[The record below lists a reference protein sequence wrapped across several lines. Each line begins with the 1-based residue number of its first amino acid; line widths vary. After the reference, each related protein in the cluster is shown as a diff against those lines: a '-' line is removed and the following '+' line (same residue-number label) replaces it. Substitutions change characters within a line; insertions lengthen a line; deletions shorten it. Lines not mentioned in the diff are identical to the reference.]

1 MGKYNTRIKKLKCPY
16 YPSDDED
23 NMDTGYIVESIG
35 EKRVA
40 EYLKI
45 SMLEVEELDLIEY
58 LFFLR
63 EAVIYNC
70 SQTEDGREYLRN
82 ANRLEQTSPDRKKLR
97 EKYGKQ

>member
-1 MGKYNTRIKKLKCPY
+1 
-16 YPSDDED
+16 
-23 NMDTGYIVESIG
+23 MDTGYIVESIG

-45 SMLEVEELDLIEY
+45 PILRVDELDLIEY

-63 EAVIYNC
+63 EAFIYNC
-70 SQTEDGREYLRN
+70 SQTEEGREYLRN

-97 EKYGKQ
+97 ENFKNQA

>member
-1 MGKYNTRIKKLKCPY
+1 
-16 YPSDDED
+16 
-23 NMDTGYIVESIG
+23 MDTGYIVESIG

-45 SMLEVEELDLIEY
+45 SMLEVEKLDYIEY

-70 SQTEDGREYLRN
+70 SQTDDGREYLRN
-82 ANRLEQTSPDRKKLR
+82 AKRLEETSPDRKKLR
-97 EKYGKQ
+97 EKFGKTS

>member
-1 MGKYNTRIKKLKCPY
+1 
-16 YPSDDED
+16 
-23 NMDTGYIVESIG
+23 MDTGYIVESIG

-45 SMLEVEELDLIEY
+45 SMLEVENLDYIEY

-70 SQTEDGREYLRN
+70 SQTDDGREYLRN
-82 ANRLEQTSPDRKKLR
+82 AKRLEETSPDRKKLR
-97 EKYGKQ
+97 EKFGKTS

>member
-1 MGKYNTRIKKLKCPY
+1 MI
-16 YPSDDED
+16 
-23 NMDTGYIVESIG
+23 ESIG

-45 SMLEVEELDLIEY
+45 SMLEVENLDYIEY

-70 SQTEDGREYLRN
+70 SQTDDGREYLRN
-82 ANRLEQTSPDRKKLR
+82 AKRLEETSPDRKKLR
-97 EKYGKQ
+97 EKFGKTS

>member
-1 MGKYNTRIKKLKCPY
+1 
-16 YPSDDED
+16 
-23 NMDTGYIVESIG
+23 MDTGYIVESIG

-45 SMLEVEELDLIEY
+45 SMLQVEELEYVEY

-70 SQTEDGREYLRN
+70 SQTEEGRE
-82 ANRLEQTSPDRKKLR
+82 
-97 EKYGKQ
+97 

>member
-1 MGKYNTRIKKLKCPY
+1 
-16 YPSDDED
+16 
-23 NMDTGYIVESIG
+23 MDTGYLVESIG

-45 SMLEVEELDLIEY
+45 TMLDVEELDYVEY

-70 SQTEDGREYLRN
+70 SQTEEGREYLRN
-82 ANRLEQTSPDRKKLR
+82 AKRLEETSPDRKKLR
-97 EKYGKQ
+97 EKYKQTS

>member
-1 MGKYNTRIKKLKCPY
+1 
-16 YPSDDED
+16 
-23 NMDTGYIVESIG
+23 MDTGYIVESIG

-45 SMLEVEELDLIEY
+45 PILQVDELDLIEY

-63 EAVIYNC
+63 EAFIYNC
-70 SQTEDGREYLRN
+70 SQTEEGREYLRN

-97 EKYGKQ
+97 ENFKNQA